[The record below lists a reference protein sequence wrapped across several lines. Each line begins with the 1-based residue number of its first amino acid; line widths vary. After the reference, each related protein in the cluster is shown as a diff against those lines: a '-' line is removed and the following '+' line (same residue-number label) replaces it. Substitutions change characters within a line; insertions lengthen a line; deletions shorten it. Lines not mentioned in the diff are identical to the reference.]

1 MEDKKR
7 ELAGRMAELFA
18 LPPAMAAGQCHIEL
32 LGDRGFY
39 MEGHEGILA
48 YGTERI
54 ELRAPGVSVCLE
66 GRDLALRAMTGR
78 EVHITG
84 KIDAVRFLR

>member
-1 MEDKKR
+1 MENKKQ

-18 LPPAMAAGQCHIEL
+18 LPPGMAVGQCHIEL

-39 MEGHEGILA
+39 MEGHEGILS

-54 ELRAPGVSVCLE
+54 ELRAPGMGVCLE
-66 GRDLALRAMTGR
+66 GKELALRAMSGR
-78 EVHITG
+78 EVHISG